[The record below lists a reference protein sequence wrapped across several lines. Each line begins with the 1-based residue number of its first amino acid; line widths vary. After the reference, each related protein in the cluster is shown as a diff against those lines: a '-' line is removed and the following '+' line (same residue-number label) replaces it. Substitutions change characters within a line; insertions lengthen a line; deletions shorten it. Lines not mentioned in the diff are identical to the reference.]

1 MISKVLIIL
10 VTALSMMSCSSVELP
25 IDEAGRW
32 EEFVVKDSPPRRD
45 LLLAC
50 EYAVE
55 RAGYPQGKTDE
66 QRGTVFSDWKVNLQ
80 PFRNQGRRYK
90 AILRVFVVGDQ
101 VIVRSRVVAERNVE
115 TDDTLDSSAAE
126 WEDLGEDIQRSRTL
140 MQFLRSQL
148 YLRDS

>member
-1 MISKVLIIL
+1 MSSKVLMIL
-10 VTALSMMSCSSVELP
+10 VAALSMMSCSTALP

-32 EEFVVKDSPPRRD
+32 EEFVIEDAPPRRD

-50 EYAVE
+50 EYAIV
-55 RAGYPQGKTDE
+55 RAGYPQGKTDA
-66 QRGTVFSDWKVNLQ
+66 QRGSVFSDWKVNLQ

-90 AILRVFVVGDQ
+90 GIFRVFEAGEQ
-101 VIVRSRVVAERNVE
+101 VMVRARVVVERNVE

-126 WEDLGEDIQRSRTL
+126 WEDLGDDIQHSRTL
-140 MQFLRSQL
+140 LQFLRSQL